1 MKCKN
6 IIEEISSYLD
16 GMIDPALRA
25 ELEEHLAKC
34 KRCRLVVDT
43 CKKTIQIFCN
53 SDPVPLPDT
62 TKSKLHSALMQHLH
76 QAKQIRNE

>member
-1 MKCKN
+1 VKCKN
-6 IIEEISSYLD
+6 IIEEINSYLD
-16 GMIDPALRA
+16 GAIDPALRA

-53 SDPVPLPDT
+53 SDPVPLPDA
-62 TKSKLHSALMQHLH
+62 TKSRLHSALMQHLR
-76 QAKQIRNE
+76 QAKQVRHE